1 MLKKNITLKAVK
13 YVTVSLFAMICCTAL
28 TVCAFAVKTTCTV
41 YNGSNT
47 YSNNYSF
54 YWGTPTES
62 YLRNRTN
69 GYMRV
74 QNLGESGV
82 LVEYYDKSF
91 NLTGTKKIKQE
102 LPIFGAFYE
111 TSANYYIV
119 SGQENLKQSNTVECY
134 RITKYDKNWKRL
146 SSVGLSNC
154 NTYIPFDGGTCRIA
168 QVGKYLILHTCHE
181 MYATSDGLHH
191 QANVTIQVDTSAM
204 KITDAFYDI
213 MDVNV
218 GYVSHSFNQ
227 FIAADGNKIVTLD
240 HGDAYPRSLALIKY
254 RADVSKGK
262 FQADYFDSPCKYYS
276 MLDIPGATGDNY
288 TGVTVGGFEVS
299 SKAYITVGTKI
310 NFNDS
315 NSVSNIF
322 VSTLKKNGTTA
333 TVKMITS
340 EKSTDIG
347 TPHLVKVA
355 TDKYILLWTKDTKVY
370 YTFLDAYGNKTGK
383 IYSMTGEI
391 SDCVPI
397 VSSGKLVWY
406 TWNNEKVNFYE
417 INITR
422 PASNKKTAIVN
433 GHKYKWNGTTNGTAK
448 LKCTVCGKT
457 TTKKVAT
464 RFDVYWERSNG
475 LYYKAL
481 TTHTYYAGSTI
492 NFFYGMDIDS
502 EVVAK
507 SSDPAIVSVSDNT
520 LKMKKAGSA
529 TVTFYPRYNP
539 TLKQVFKFT
548 VKNKFAVTDLSVKS
562 KTSSSVT
569 LKWSSSDEAAGYI
582 IEKYNGKKWVRAAKV
597 TGKSN
602 TSCTIKGL
610 QPDTA
615 YKFRIK
621 AYKKSGRTYAY
632 SGYSPT
638 LTAKTKIAVSAVSG
652 VKSKSAT
659 TTSIT
664 LGWNKNSNAT
674 GYVIQQYKNNKWV
687 QVAKTKKNTTVS
699 FTVKSLSTAT
709 TYKFRIKAYKGTL
722 SSKWTYINA
731 TTNPYAVKNLK
742 ARAKTASTVTLTWD
756 KHRTAQG
763 YIVEQYK
770 NNKWVRV
777 TKITNKA
784 TASYKVTGLSPS
796 TVYKF
801 RVKAYRI
808 ADKQARYG
816 TVSATCT
823 VRTNPTGVSGFK
835 ASKRTKNS
843 ITLEWSKN
851 SKVTGYVLQYY
862 NASAKK
868 WTDMKRIGSNITLSC
883 KVNGLTSGKSY
894 AFRIRTYKTIG
905 KNTQYSAWS
914 NCKVSTMR

>member
-1 MLKKNITLKAVK
+1 MLKENKALKVAK
-13 YVTVSLFAMICCTAL
+13 LVTASLFAVICCAVL
-28 TVCAFAVKTTCTV
+28 TVGAFAVKTTCTV
-41 YNGSNT
+41 YNGSNVD
-47 YSNNYSF
+47 SNNYSY
-54 YWGTPTES
+54 YWATPTES
-62 YLRNRTN
+62 YLCNRTN

-91 NLTGTKKIKQE
+91 NITGTKKVKQE

-111 TSANYYIV
+111 TSSNYYII

-154 NTYIPFDGGTCRIA
+154 NTYIPFDAGNCRIA
-168 QVGKYLILHTCHE
+168 KVGKYLVLHTSHA
-181 MYATSDGLHH
+181 MYKSSDGLNH
-191 QANVTIQVDTSAM
+191 QSNITIQVDTSTM
-204 KITDAFYDI
+204 KINDAFYDV

-240 HGDAYPRSLALIKY
+240 HGDAYPRSIALLKY
-254 RADVSKGK
+254 QADVTKGK
-262 FQADYFDSPCKYYS
+262 FQADYFNSPCRYYS

-310 NFNDS
+310 DFNNS
-315 NSVSNIF
+315 NSVPNIF

-340 EKSTDIG
+340 EKSADIG

-355 TDKYILLWTKDTKVY
+355 TDKYILLWTKGTKVY

-417 INITR
+417 ININS
-422 PASNKKTAIVN
+422 PATNKKTAIVN

-448 LKCTVCGKT
+448 FECTVCGKT
-457 TTKKVAT
+457 KTEQVAT
-464 RFDVYWERSNG
+464 QFAVYWQRSNG
-475 LYYKAL
+475 MYYERL
-481 TTHTYYAGSTI
+481 TTHTYYAGSTL
-492 NFFYGMDIDS
+492 NFMYGFDVNCDI
-502 EVVAK
+502 VAK
-507 SSDPAIVSVSDNT
+507 SSDSSVVSISGSA
-520 LKMKKAGSA
+520 LKMNKAGSA

-539 TLKQVFKFT
+539 MLKKTFTFT

-562 KTSSSVT
+562 KTASSVT
-569 LKWSSSDEAAGYI
+569 LKWSSSEEAAGYI
-582 IEKYNGKKWVRAAKV
+582 IERYNGKSWVRAAKV
-597 TGKSN
+597 SGKSN

-610 QPDTA
+610 QADTS

-621 AYKKSGRTYAY
+621 AYKKSGSTYAY
-632 SGYSPT
+632 SSYSSA
-638 LTAKTKIAVSAVSG
+638 LTAKTNVAVSAVSG

-664 LGWNKNSNAT
+664 LCWNKNSAAT

-687 QVAKTKKNTTVS
+687 QVAKITNNATVS
-699 FTVKSLSTAT
+699 CTVKSLSTAT

-722 SSKWTYINA
+722 SSKWTNINA

-742 ARAKTASTVTLTWD
+742 TSAKTVSTVTLTWT
-756 KHRTAQG
+756 KHKTAQG

-770 NNKWVRV
+770 NNRWVRV
-777 TKITNKA
+777 TKITNNA
-784 TASYKVTGLSPS
+784 TASYKVTGLSSS

-823 VRTNPTGVSGFK
+823 VRTNLAGVSGFK
-835 ASKRTKNS
+835 ASERTKNS
-843 ITLEWSKN
+843 ITLDWSKN
-851 SKVTGYVLQYY
+851 SKATGYVIQYY

-894 AFRIRTYKTIG
+894 SFRIRAYRTIG
-905 KNTQYSAWS
+905 KTTQYSAWS
-914 NCKVSTMR
+914 TLKASTK

>member
-13 YVTVSLFAMICCTAL
+13 YVTASLFAMICCTAL

-41 YNGSNT
+41 YNGSNVD
-47 YSNNYSF
+47 SNNYSF
-54 YWGTPTES
+54 YWATPTES
-62 YLRNRTN
+62 YLCNRTN

-111 TSANYYIV
+111 TSANYYII
-119 SGQENLKQSNTVECY
+119 SGQKNLSQSNTVECY

-168 QVGKYLILHTCHE
+168 KVGKYLILHTSHA
-181 MYATSDGLHH
+181 MYKTSDGYHH
-191 QANVTIQVDTSAM
+191 QANITIQVDTSAM
-204 KITDAFYDI
+204 KITDAFYDV
-213 MDVNV
+213 MNTNV

-240 HGDAYPRSLALIKY
+240 HGDANPRSLALLKY
-254 RADVSKGK
+254 QADVSKGT
-262 FQADYFDSPCKYYS
+262 FQADYFNSPCRYYS

-310 NFNDS
+310 DFN
-315 NSVSNIF
+315 NSSSVPNIF
-322 VSTLKKNGTTA
+322 VSTLKKNGKTA
-333 TVKMITS
+333 TVKMITN
-340 EKSTDIG
+340 EKSGDIG

-355 TDKYILLWTKDTKVY
+355 TDKYILLWTKGTKVY

-406 TWNNEKVNFYE
+406 TWNKEKVNFYE
-417 INITR
+417 INISS
-422 PASNKKTAIVN
+422 PATNKKTAIVN

-448 LKCTVCGKT
+448 LTCTVCGKA

-464 RFDVYWERSNG
+464 RFAVYWQRNDG
-475 LYYKAL
+475 LYYMSL
-481 TTHTYYAGSTI
+481 PTYTYYVGSTL
-492 NFFYGMDIDS
+492 NFMYGFDVNCDI
-502 EVVAK
+502 VAK
-507 SSDPAIVSVSDNT
+507 SSNSSVVSISGSA

-539 TLKQVFKFT
+539 TLKKTFTFT

-562 KTSSSVT
+562 TTASTVT
-569 LKWSSSDEAAGYI
+569 LKWSSSNEAAGYI
-582 IEKYNGKKWVRAAKV
+582 IERYNGTSWVKAATV
-597 TGKSN
+597 SGKSN
-602 TSCTIKGL
+602 TSCTVKGL
-610 QPDTA
+610 KADTS

-621 AYKKSGRTYAY
+621 AYKKSGGKTVY
-632 SGYSPT
+632 SSNSAA
-638 LTAKTKIAVSAVSG
+638 LTAKTKIAVSSVSG

-659 TTSIT
+659 RTSIT
-664 LGWNKNSNAT
+664 LGWNKNSNAA

-687 QVAKTKKNTTVS
+687 QVAKITKNTTVS
-699 FTVKSLSTAT
+699 YTVKSLSTAT
-709 TYKFRIKAYKGTL
+709 TYKFRIKAYKGTQ
-722 SSKWTYINA
+722 SSNWTNINA
-731 TTNPYAVKNLK
+731 TTNPYAVTNLK
-742 ARAKTASTVTLTWD
+742 ASGKTASTVTLTWN
-756 KHRTAQG
+756 KHKTAHG

-777 TKITNKA
+777 TKITNNA
-784 TASYKVTGLSPS
+784 TVSYKVTGLSS
-796 TVYKF
+796 NTVYKF
-801 RVKAYRI
+801 RVKAYRV
-808 ADKQARYG
+808 ADKTERYG
-816 TVSATCT
+816 IVSATCS
-823 VRTNPTGVSGFK
+823 VRTNLSGVSGFK

-843 ITLEWSKN
+843 ITLEWNKN
-851 SKVTGYVLQYY
+851 STATGYVIQYY
-862 NASAKK
+862 NASTKK
-868 WTDMKRIGSNITLSC
+868 WTDMKRVSSNITLSC

-894 AFRIRTYKTIG
+894 SFRIRAYKTIG
-905 KNTQYSAWS
+905 KTTQYSAWS
-914 NCKVSTMR
+914 TVKASTK